1 MPSENQEVEKLLQL
15 LQRITETP
23 IDDLIY
29 NKDWGIINFSSAK
42 LHFERIYEICHHF
55 QELPIDKMPSSVIDE
70 ISEKANNILEVIQK
84 IKDFKIEDASHP
96 TQIRNE
102 YIDDIKR
109 VSDAFYMT
117 SHIYVPFLAYQN
129 GEVQDN
135 IKEIKK
141 IISDLNALL
150 QKVKNDTDKQAREID
165 KTVKA
170 TKDAAASVGVAHF
183 SDDFKAEADDASK
196 SSKYWLIATICL
208 YSLLFVF
215 AIYCFFFDTMVFT
228 DTANIIQHVS
238 SKVLIILILLVGAVW
253 CGDQYKTLKHQ
264 QTENKFRYNGL
275 RTFQAFVAATEDS
288 NVRDAV
294 LMETT
299 KSIFRNNST
308 GYIKS
313 DNYNNSDSGVKI
325 VEVVKNST
333 QTIASA
339 TKN

>member
-1 MPSENQEVEKLLQL
+1 MPSENEEVAKLLQL
-15 LQRITETP
+15 LKRITEVP
-23 IDDLIY
+23 VDDLTH
-29 NKDWGIINFSSAK
+29 NKDWGSINFDSAK
-42 LHFERIYEICHHF
+42 FHFESIYEICNTF
-55 QELPIDKMPSSVIDE
+55 QNLPI
-70 ISEKANNILEVIQK
+70 EKLPLRIINEILEKTNSITELIRKIQE
-84 IKDFKIEDASHP
+84 FKIDNDSRHP
-96 TQIRNE
+96 AEIRDE
-102 YIDDIKR
+102 YLEEINI
-109 VSDAFYMT
+109 VSDEFY
-117 SHIYVPFLAYQN
+117 SCSKHIPFLAYQN

-196 SSKYWLIATICL
+196 SSKYWLLATICL
-208 YSLLFVF
+208 YSFLFVF

-325 VEVVKNST
+325 VEVVKNSA